1 MRQFETREMSS
12 VRQKALTHGEWVW
25 EEDDRTKFYEL
36 KSILNIKNIN
46 CAMTLDTSSH
56 SFPMRHFMT
65 GFMIE
70 DDAFRYCFHAKDKI
84 FTCFSLVLCMY

>member
-12 VRQKALTHGEWVW
+12 DRQKELSHRELEKEGK
-25 EEDDRTKFYEL
+25 DRTKFYEL

-70 DDAFRYCFHAKDKI
+70 EDAFRYCFLAKDKI
-84 FTCFSLVLCMY
+84 FTCFSFILCMH

>member
-1 MRQFETREMSS
+1 MRQFETREKRS
-12 VRQKALTHGEWVW
+12 VRQKELTHGEMEW
-25 EEDDRTKFYEL
+25 EEDDRAKFYEL

-70 DDAFRYCFHAKDKI
+70 DDAFRYCF
-84 FTCFSLVLCMY
+84 SV